1 MTNVFASFATRDFF
15 DRRDVLCES
24 ASAVGFDRI
33 LKFSPDDYIG
43 TDFAE
48 KNKEILSL
56 PRGAG
61 YWIWKPWIIREAL
74 RSMRPGDVLVYSDA
88 GRTNYYRF
96 NRFPSNIIGRAK
108 NSRNGFI
115 LGPAI
120 YQHGPLSRWTKRDCL
135 KIIDMDRSDIISRPI
150 IQATWSV
157 WTPTKNAIEFLD
169 EWLYYCEDSRCLT
182 DAGNSLGFKN
192 YPNFI
197 DHRHDQSILTLLA
210 YKNEAEYFDFSDGS
224 VFKILALRS
233 ESQLAHLFMKRIDDV
248 EIIFRKGGIL
258 SLVKAF
264 IDMKLHNS

>member
-1 MTNVFASFATRDFF
+1 MANIFASFATRDFF
-15 DRRDVLCES
+15 GRRDVLCES

-33 LKFSPDDYIG
+33 LKFSPDDYLG

-61 YWIWKPWIIREAL
+61 YWLWKPWLIRETL
-74 RSMRPGDVLVYSDA
+74 RKMQPGDVLVYSDA
-88 GRTNYYRF
+88 GRTNYYKL
-96 NRFPSNIIGRAK
+96 NQFPSNIIERAK
-108 NSRNGFI
+108 NSRGGFV

-135 KIIDMDRSDIISRPI
+135 KIIDMDRPDIIGRPV

-157 WTPTKNAIEFLD
+157 WTPTKAAIAFLD
-169 EWLYYCEDSRCLT
+169 EWLHYCQDERCLT
-182 DAGNSLGFKN
+182 DIDNCLGFEN
-192 YPNFI
+192 YPDFI